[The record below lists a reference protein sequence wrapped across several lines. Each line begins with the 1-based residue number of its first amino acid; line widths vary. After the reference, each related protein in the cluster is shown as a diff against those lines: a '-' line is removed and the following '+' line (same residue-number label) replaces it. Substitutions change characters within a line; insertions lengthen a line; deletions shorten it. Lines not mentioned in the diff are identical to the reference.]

1 MRFSRYI
8 AKRIFSALNACIHKL
23 WNILFHSV
31 PARDRKNEVLEVQC
45 KHLTVLSAI
54 RKLNLFSSLITG
66 KTSYFNSTALL
77 IGLALISC
85 CSSLPVSMP
94 KDFVRSFRTLVDWY
108 FRILGEVFSNLSFLK
123 FPSDLVFFF
132 LNLAATYSPTPSPV
146 QYHRPFRS

>member
-23 WNILFHSV
+23 RNILFHSV

-54 RKLNLFSSLITG
+54 RKLNLFSPLITG

-77 IGLALISC
+77 IGLAAISC
-85 CSSLPVSMP
+85 CSSLPVSIINLPNIM
-94 KDFVRSFRTLVDWY
+94 W
-108 FRILGEVFSNLSFLK
+108 RIHKVF
-123 FPSDLVFFF
+123 
-132 LNLAATYSPTPSPV
+132 
-146 QYHRPFRS
+146 

>member
-8 AKRIFSALNACIHKL
+8 AKRIFSALNAYIHKL
-23 WNILFHSV
+23 RNILFHSV

-54 RKLNLFSSLITG
+54 RKLNFFSSLITG

-85 CSSLPVSMP
+85 CSSLPVSIINLPNIM
-94 KDFVRSFRTLVDWY
+94 W
-108 FRILGEVFSNLSFLK
+108 RIHKVF
-123 FPSDLVFFF
+123 
-132 LNLAATYSPTPSPV
+132 
-146 QYHRPFRS
+146 

>member
-85 CSSLPVSMP
+85 CSSLPV
-94 KDFVRSFRTLVDWY
+94 F
-108 FRILGEVFSNLSFLK
+108 ILNFDSVSVFVFS
-123 FPSDLVFFF
+123 FFD
-132 LNLAATYSPTPSPV
+132 LAATYSPTPSPV
-146 QYHRPFRS
+146 QYHRPFRSLPSCSGWERVLPLNASPPKSYRS